1 MSKESEERLAKM
13 IGKVSLFSELSQ
25 KQLKSIGKSGA
36 ERKFEPGHV
45 IIKEGETGV
54 GFYLILDGKVEVR
67 KKKKVLSTLSSSD
80 FFGEMGLIDDQP
92 RSADVV
98 AVSPTMTFC
107 LSAWSFTGIV
117 TGNPEIAFKMMKV
130 LVARLRTSNKALSE

>member
-1 MSKESEERLAKM
+1 LSKESEERLAKM
-13 IGKVSLFSELSQ
+13 IGKVSLFSGLSQ

-45 IIKEGETGV
+45 IVKEGETGV

-67 KKKKVLSTLSSSD
+67 KKKKVLSTLSTND

-98 AVSPTMTFC
+98 ALSPTTTFC
-107 LSAWSFTGIV
+107 LSVWSFSGIV
-117 TGNPEIAFKMMKV
+117 VGNPQIAIKMMKV